1 MDRMDG
7 NYAWNL
13 SGKILTGN
21 CGQEF
26 MIKNIRNTKMHLT
39 PVKAI
44 KKHCF
49 DCSGGSKKEVRECII
64 TDCPLYLY
72 RMGKNP
78 NRKGIK
84 NNGSSN
90 VLEKKTEHS
99 RVNVEAYS

>member
-1 MDRMDG
+1 LRPRIID
-7 NYAWNL
+7 L
-13 SGKILTGN
+13 IKIRK
-21 CGQEF
+21 
-26 MIKNIRNTKMHLT
+26 IKMHLT

-44 KKHCF
+44 KKHCL

-64 TDCPLYLY
+64 TDCPLYPY

-90 VLEKKTEHS
+90 VLENKSKLI
-99 RVNVEAYS
+99 RLNVEAYS